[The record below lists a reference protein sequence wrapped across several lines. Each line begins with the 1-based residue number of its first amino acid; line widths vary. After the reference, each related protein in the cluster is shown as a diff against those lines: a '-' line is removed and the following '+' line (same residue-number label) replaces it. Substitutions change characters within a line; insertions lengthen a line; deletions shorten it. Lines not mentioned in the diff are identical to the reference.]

1 MDNLSIRNRLWLMKD
16 GRSFL
21 GEGRVALLKAIVEHG
36 SISAAA
42 RSMNMS
48 YKKAWEAID
57 AMNSLSDEPLV
68 IRSTGGSGGGG
79 TKVTEAGREAVALY
93 EDINSKCNT
102 FLDDQ
107 LKTHQP

>member
-1 MDNLSIRNRLWLMKD
+1 MDNIGIRNRLWLMKD

-21 GEGRVALLKAIVEHG
+21 GQGRVELLKAIVEHG

-57 AMNSLSDEPLV
+57 ALNSIADEPLV

-79 TKVTEAGREAVALY
+79 SKVTKAGRKAIQLY
-93 EDINSKCNT
+93 ETINSNCNK

-107 LKTHQP
+107 LKTHQA